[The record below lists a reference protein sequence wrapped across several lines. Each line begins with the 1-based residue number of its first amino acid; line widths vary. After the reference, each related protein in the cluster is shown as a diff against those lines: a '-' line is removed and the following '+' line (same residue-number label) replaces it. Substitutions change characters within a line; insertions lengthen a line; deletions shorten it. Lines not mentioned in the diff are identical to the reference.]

1 MERALLFGMQVDPIT
16 EAEAVR
22 RVYAWTDERNAPV
35 RLIVTPNVQHAVMF
49 QNNPELRAAYADASL
64 ALIDGTPL
72 VWTLRLF
79 GTAVPGRVTGS
90 DLVPA
95 LFRAAKAR
103 ERGLSVYLLGAAP
116 GVAERAATL
125 TEAEYPGVH
134 IVGTYS
140 PPLGFEKD
148 PAENER
154 ILARVAEAA
163 PELLVVGFGA
173 PKQELWSHRHRQKLG
188 ARVAICAGATI
199 DFLAG
204 NRPRAPEWMRE
215 TGTEWMHRVLT
226 EPRRLGPRYAADALA
241 FPGLLWREWRARG
254 RAGRI

>member
-1 MERALLFGMQVDPIT
+1 MERALLFGMQLDPIT
-16 EAEAVR
+16 ADEAVR
-22 RVYAWTDERNAPV
+22 RVIAWTSERDSPARFV
-35 RLIVTPNVQHAVMF
+35 VTPNVQHAVMF
-49 QNNPELRAAYADASL
+49 QNNAELRAAYADASL
-64 ALIDGTPL
+64 VLIDGVPL
-72 VWTLRLF
+72 VWSLRLL
-79 GTAVPGRVTGS
+79 GRSVPGPVTGS

-95 LFRAAKAR
+95 LFRAAASR
-103 ERGLSVYLLGAAP
+103 ERGLSVYLLGAAA

-125 TEAEYPGVH
+125 TEAAYPGVRV
-134 IVGTYS
+134 VGTDS

-154 ILARVAEAA
+154 ILARIAEAA

-173 PKQELWSHRHRQKLG
+173 PKQELWTHRHRTRLA
-188 ARVAICAGATI
+188 ARVAVCAGATI

-204 NRPRAPEWMRE
+204 NRPRAPEWMRGS
-215 TGTEWMHRVLT
+215 GTEWMHRLLS

-254 RAGRI
+254 RTGRI